1 MEHPTIKDVIVLQT
15 VREELRHLS
24 MPIYNR
30 VSAIIADKNKRFY
43 AFSNEHHK
51 ETYIER
57 MKDESPNDRNDRG
70 NVHWPIL
77 CVEK

>member
-1 MEHPTIKDVIVLQT
+1 
-15 VREELRHLS
+15 
-24 MPIYNR
+24 
-30 VSAIIADKNKRFY
+30 
-43 AFSNEHHK
+43 
-51 ETYIER
+51 

>member
-30 VSAIIADKNKRFY
+30 VNAIIADKNKRFY

-70 NVHWPIL
+70 NVH
-77 CVEK
+77 